1 MYIMMYNALCMSYY
15 IIDIYMA
22 KHALENTHKRL
33 IHLQPH
39 SLSVSMILDTI
50 DVDSTMVRPVVSQK
64 NLMKYA
70 SFTLK
75 SRQCRVSLKLLFI
88 TRCYM
93 YVQIFIIYL

>member
-1 MYIMMYNALCMSYY
+1 MMYNALCMSYY

-50 DVDSTMVRPVVSQK
+50 DVDSTMVRPQ
-64 NLMKYA
+64 L
-70 SFTLK
+70 FLK
-75 SRQCRVSLKLLFI
+75 I
-88 TRCYM
+88 T
-93 YVQIFIIYL
+93 